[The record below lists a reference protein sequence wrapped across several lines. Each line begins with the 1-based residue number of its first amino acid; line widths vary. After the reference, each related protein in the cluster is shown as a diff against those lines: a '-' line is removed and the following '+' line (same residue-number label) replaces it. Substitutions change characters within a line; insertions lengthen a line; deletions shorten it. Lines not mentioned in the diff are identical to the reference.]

1 MSKIAAMMIV
11 IIAFAL
17 ATGLSAFLSFRSIM
31 SRSRDRQQ
39 AEAREAVENAAGES
53 GDDSKTAR
61 SGESA
66 EGSK

>member
-17 ATGLSAFLSFRSIM
+17 TTGLSALLSFRSTM

-39 AEAREAVENAAGES
+39 AEAREAVENATGES

-66 EGSK
+66 EESK

>member
-17 ATGLSAFLSFRSIM
+17 ATGLSAFLSFRSTM

-53 GDDSKTAR
+53 RDDSKTAR